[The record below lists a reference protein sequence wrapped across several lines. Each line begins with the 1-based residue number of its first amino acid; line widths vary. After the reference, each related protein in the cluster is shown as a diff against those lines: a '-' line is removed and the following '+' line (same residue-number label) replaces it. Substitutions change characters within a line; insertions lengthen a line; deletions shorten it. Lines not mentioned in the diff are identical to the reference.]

1 MAYNEAWAARSASI
15 PGCSQ
20 TPLLDVIVSTLL
32 CLVYR
37 NSHYKIAK
45 LRYIP
50 LVLFIS
56 LATHTSAGHADSV
69 YKLKDASGATVYSDR
84 PDLKGTTNAGTVNLD
99 PGPSDEAQQ
108 AARQNVQRMQTQSEE
123 LRQSRMGRERQ
134 RGTEQD
140 RSPASVEEMES
151 TGVGTVEH
159 RRLRDP
165 KTRIPVESPGD
176 GEHPI
181 YEPREGRPVHI
192 APRPRP
198 RAGR

>member
-1 MAYNEAWAARSASI
+1 M
-15 PGCSQ
+15 
-20 TPLLDVIVSTLL
+20 
-32 CLVYR
+32 
-37 NSHYKIAK
+37 
-45 LRYIP
+45 RYIP

-56 LATHTSAGHADSV
+56 LAIYIAAGHADSV

-84 PDLKGTTNAGTVNLD
+84 PDLKGTTDARTVNLD

-140 RSPASVEEMES
+140 KNPASVEEMEA

-159 RRLRDP
+159 RRPRDP